1 MGFDGISDI
10 FRRVRQKFPAL
21 SQRIEEAQALA
32 RWPSAVGPQIA
43 KHTRPI
49 QVLDGVLWV
58 EVDHPVWKSELHH
71 RKRQILEQLNRKL
84 EEPAPPPLPE
94 LRSPRKRATQSVKAA
109 RAAPPARPATPP
121 VILQDILFLDP
132 KPGFSNRGGSGGG
145 GFSRGSGSG
154 SGSMGPK

>member
-10 FRRVRQKFPAL
+10 FRRVRQRFPAL

-84 EEPAPPPLPE
+84 EESTPPQPPLPE
-94 LRSPRKRATQSVKAA
+94 VRSRGRKTTQSVRATK
-109 RAAPPARPATPP
+109 AAPPARPATSP

-132 KPGFSNRGGSGGG
+132 RPGFPNRGRSG
-145 GFSRGSGSG
+145 
-154 SGSMGPK
+154 